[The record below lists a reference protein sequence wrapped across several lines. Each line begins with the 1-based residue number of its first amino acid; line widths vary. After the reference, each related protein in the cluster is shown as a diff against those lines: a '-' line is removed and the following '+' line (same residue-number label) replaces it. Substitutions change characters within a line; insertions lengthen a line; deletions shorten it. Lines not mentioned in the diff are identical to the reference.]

1 MNILRTRR
9 VFDVKSKAFFIV
21 FKVLSA
27 AKNCVRPESAPLKY
41 REIITVKAVTLYKKL
56 LLFIKSLKNKKN

>member
-1 MNILRTRR
+1 M
-9 VFDVKSKAFFIV
+9 KSKAFFIV
-21 FKVLSA
+21 FKGLSD

-41 REIITVKAVTLYKKL
+41 REIITVKAVTLHKKL